1 MSVSECNHNNF
12 TKKDHEFEERRGVS
26 ERRRKG
32 SVVDVVLMCEIEGK
46 IKVT

>member
-1 MSVSECNHNNF
+1 MGVSKCNHNNF
-12 TKKDHEFEERRGVS
+12 TKEEHEFEERRGVA
-26 ERRRKG
+26 ERRRSG